1 MATVALTFA
10 AASAAPA
17 GAAAA
22 VPGTVALWEMDE
34 LSGTAMRDSVGS
46 HTGALHSVQLG
57 RPGFAGM
64 AYGLAG
70 SGFVSVPSTSDLNP
84 GSQDVTLTIHLQ
96 TTQAPASPDWDLIR
110 KGLFTDPG
118 EFKVEYQPSG
128 QASCGFIGSAGSSEL
143 MAGPALNDGAWH
155 TVQCV
160 KTSSAIKLIVDGKGF
175 SQAARIGSISNSADL
190 LIGSRGGSEF
200 FRGSLDQASVQIGT
214 GPAQP
219 PPAPQ
224 PAPAPS
230 PAPQPAPAPSPA
242 PRQPSPAPAEAPAPA
257 PADTPEV
264 PAPPAD
270 AVAAPAA
277 SPTALSVSSST
288 RGRTTLLIRGRL
300 SPGASAG
307 RLRLVLTRRTR
318 KSTIRVIARA
328 TGGRS
333 GTWRGVLRLPRA
345 AHAVR
350 RFDVSIGYLG
360 ESGHAPAGLRLSVLT
375 RKP

>member
-219 PPAPQ
+219 PPAP
-224 PAPAPS
+224 APAPTPG
-230 PAPQPAPAPSPA
+230 PAPQPAPTPSPA
-242 PRQPSPAPAEAPAPA
+242 PKQPSPAPAEAPTPA
-257 PADTPEV
+257 PADTPEA

-270 AVAAPAA
+270 EVPG
-277 SPTALSVSSST
+277 PPPGGCGSS
-288 RGRTTLLIRGRL
+288 
-300 SPGASAG
+300 SPGAHARARSGSSPARRAG
-307 RLRLVLTRRTR
+307 GRARGAGSSGCRERRTPCAG
-318 KSTIRVIARA
+318 STSRSAISARA
-328 TGGRS
+328 ATR
-333 GTWRGVLRLPRA
+333 PRA
-345 AHAVR
+345 CDSA
-350 RFDVSIGYLG
+350 S
-360 ESGHAPAGLRLSVLT
+360 
-375 RKP
+375 